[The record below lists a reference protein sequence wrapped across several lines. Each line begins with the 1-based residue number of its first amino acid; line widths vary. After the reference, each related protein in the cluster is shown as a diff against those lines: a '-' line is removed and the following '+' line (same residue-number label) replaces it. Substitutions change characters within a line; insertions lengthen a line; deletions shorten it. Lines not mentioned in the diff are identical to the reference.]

1 MVKKKIIVI
10 CGPTASG
17 KTALSVALAK
27 RFGGTIINADSM
39 QIYKGIDIASAKPTA
54 AEREGVPHLL
64 MDFLDPSESFSVA
77 DFVRL
82 AAVEI
87 DKTDI
92 PFVVGGTGLYITSL
106 IDNIRFSQTE
116 TDYSF
121 RDEMR
126 KFAAENGNNALH
138 EKLAE
143 IDPEAALS
151 LHPNNLARVIRA
163 LEVFHTTGEKMSE
176 QQRKSRLSPSPYNP
190 LFIAPSLPREILY
203 TRINKRV
210 DLMLEQGLL
219 DEARWFLSL
228 EKTDTAAQAI
238 GYKELFPYLK
248 GEKSL
253 AECVEHLKQETRNY
267 AKRQMTWFN
276 REKRI
281 NWLDIS
287 DFDAAVRAGEQLIQQ
302 HLEK

>member
-1 MVKKKIIVI
+1 MVKKKVIVI
-10 CGPTASG
+10 CGLTASG

-27 RFGGTIINADSM
+27 RFGGEIINADSM
-39 QIYKGIDIASAKPTA
+39 QIYKGINIASAKPTA

-87 DKTDI
+87 AKTNI
-92 PFVVGGTGLYITSL
+92 PFVVGGTGMYINSL
-106 IDNIRFSQTE
+106 IDNIRFSETK
-116 TDYSF
+116 TDYFF

-143 IDPEAALS
+143 IDPEAAS
-151 LHPNNLARVIRA
+151 NLHPNNLARVIRA

-287 DFDAAVRAGEQLIQQ
+287 DFDTAVRAGEQLIQQ